1 MNLQTKPK
9 LILILDSLDLS
20 SISKNLSSMSTKGP
34 TGYNPEAILRALLAQ
49 QIENIPTRAALVR
62 RLKTD
67 PVFRYCCGF
76 SVAGSVPSEAT
87 FSRYYSRLAA
97 SKSLKE
103 YYYQEVNKAI
113 ELGIIDTKILA
124 IDSTK
129 LEAYE
134 RPIAK
139 KKVDKNNTNTPD
151 WGSKFDSHQNQIT
164 WYGWKVHLVSDC
176 KGELPLDF
184 ILTPANKAD
193 SVMALPLVEKVY
205 QRLKANGI
213 KRPEY
218 WLMDAGYDV
227 KEIYSEIHYKYQAQ
241 AIIPINKRR
250 AKEPPAAYYDF
261 KGTPLCSGGYKM
273 VYWGHY
279 QGCNKFR
286 CPHVLGKVDCP
297 HGSAWCS
304 NSNYGHVV
312 KTKVKD
318 DPRYISI
325 PHRDSQGWQE
335 IYNKRTGIERTFA
348 RLKEHLNLENI
359 TVRGAKKAE
368 VHVLL
373 SCISLIASK
382 IALEKQK
389 AKQISTAA

>member
-20 SISKNLSSMSTKGP
+20 GISKTLSSMSTKGP
-34 TGYNPEAILRALLAQ
+34 RGYNPEAILRALLAQ

-87 FSRYYSRLAA
+87 FSRYYSRLAT

-103 YYYQEVNKAI
+103 YYYQEVNKTI
-113 ELGIIDTKILA
+113 ELDIIDTKILA

-139 KKVDKNNTNTPD
+139 RKVDKNNTNTPD

-205 QRLKANGI
+205 QRLKANVI
-213 KRPEY
+213 KTPEY

-227 KEIYSEIHYKYQAQ
+227 KENYSEIHHKYQAQ

-273 VYWGHY
+273 VY
-279 QGCNKFR
+279 
-286 CPHVLGKVDCP
+286 
-297 HGSAWCS
+297 
-304 NSNYGHVV
+304 
-312 KTKVKD
+312 
-318 DPRYISI
+318 
-325 PHRDSQGWQE
+325 
-335 IYNKRTGIERTFA
+335 
-348 RLKEHLNLENI
+348 
-359 TVRGAKKAE
+359 
-368 VHVLL
+368 
-373 SCISLIASK
+373 
-382 IALEKQK
+382 
-389 AKQISTAA
+389 

>member
-20 SISKNLSSMSTKGP
+20 GISKTLSSMSTKGP

-76 SVAGSVPSEAT
+76 SVAGSVLSEAT

-139 KKVDKNNTNTPD
+139 KKVDKNNINTPD
-151 WGSKFDSHQNQIT
+151 WGSKLDSHFNQIT
-164 WYGWKVHLVSDC
+164 WYGWKVHLVRVS
-176 KGELPLDF
+176 
-184 ILTPANKAD
+184 
-193 SVMALPLVEKVY
+193 
-205 QRLKANGI
+205 
-213 KRPEY
+213 
-218 WLMDAGYDV
+218 
-227 KEIYSEIHYKYQAQ
+227 
-241 AIIPINKRR
+241 
-250 AKEPPAAYYDF
+250 
-261 KGTPLCSGGYKM
+261 
-273 VYWGHY
+273 
-279 QGCNKFR
+279 
-286 CPHVLGKVDCP
+286 
-297 HGSAWCS
+297 
-304 NSNYGHVV
+304 
-312 KTKVKD
+312 
-318 DPRYISI
+318 
-325 PHRDSQGWQE
+325 
-335 IYNKRTGIERTFA
+335 
-348 RLKEHLNLENI
+348 
-359 TVRGAKKAE
+359 
-368 VHVLL
+368 
-373 SCISLIASK
+373 
-382 IALEKQK
+382 
-389 AKQISTAA
+389 